1 MPHRVVITGMGAL
14 TPLGLSVAD
23 SWRAAVAGESG
34 IAPLESFD
42 AAALDVRFGGEVR
55 GFDPSQYLDRR
66 EVRRTDRFVQLAIAA
81 ADEAMN
87 DAGLAKGDYDANRA
101 GVSCGTGIGGIET
114 LTEQHKTLLERGPQ
128 RVSPLFIP
136 MMIANMA
143 AAQVAIRFDMRGP
156 NMTTVT
162 ACASSAHALGEA
174 FRRVQYGEADV
185 MLAGGAEAVLLPL
198 CFAGF
203 INMKALSQRNDDPA
217 TASRPFDLERDGFVM
232 GEGAGMLV
240 FEERERALA
249 RGAHIYAE
257 VVGYGMTA
265 DAYHIVE
272 PAPDG
277 DGAARAMRAALRD
290 AGLPPESIGYIN
302 AHATGTPKGDTGEAR
317 AVHQVFGAHAAKLAV
332 SSTKSMTGHLL
343 GAAGA
348 VEAIFTVLALHEG
361 VLPPTINLHH
371 LDPEVDLDCVPN
383 EARKQT
389 VDAALTNSFGFGGQN
404 VTLALRR
411 TDA

>member
-1 MPHRVVITGMGAL
+1 MGAL
-14 TPLGLSVAD
+14 SPLGLTVQD
-23 SWRAAVAGESG
+23 TWRAALAGESG

-42 AAALDVRFGGEVR
+42 AAGLEVRFGGEVR
-55 GFDPSQYLDRR
+55 GFDPSQFLDRR
-66 EVRRTDRFVQLAIAA
+66 EVRRTDRFIQLAIAA
-81 ADEAMN
+81 ADEAMR
-87 DAGLAKGDYDANRA
+87 DAGLAKGDYDPDRT
-101 GVSCGTGIGGIET
+101 GVSCGTGIGGIQT
-114 LTEQHKTLLERGPQ
+114 LTEQHQILLERGPE

-143 AAQVAIRFDMRGP
+143 AAQVAIRYDMRGP

-174 FRRVQYGEADV
+174 FRRIQYGEADL

-217 TASRPFDLERDGFVM
+217 SASRPFDLDRDGFVM
-232 GEGAGMLV
+232 GEGSGMLV
-240 FEERERALA
+240 FEERERAIA

-290 AGLPPESIGYIN
+290 GGLPPESVGYIN
-302 AHATGTPKGDTGEAR
+302 AHATATPKGDIGEAN
-317 AVHQVFGAHAAKLAV
+317 AVRSVFGAHSKNLAV

-348 VEAIFTVLALHEG
+348 VEAIFTALALYEST
-361 VLPPTINLHH
+361 LPPTINLHR
-371 LDPEVDLDCVPN
+371 LDPEIDLDCVPN
-383 EARKQT
+383 EARHAE
-389 VDAALTNSFGFGGQN
+389 VEVALTNSFGFGGQN

-411 TDA
+411 ADA

>member
-1 MPHRVVITGMGAL
+1 MPQRVVITGMGAL
-14 TPLGLSVAD
+14 TPLGLSVSD
-23 SWRAAVAGESG
+23 TWQAAVAGTSG
-34 IAPLESFD
+34 IVPIERFD
-42 AAALDVRFGGEVR
+42 ASALAVRFGGEVR

-66 EVRRTDRFVQLAIAA
+66 DVRRTDRFVQLAVAA
-81 ADEAMN
+81 ADEAMR
-87 DAGLAKGDYDANRA
+87 DAGLRKGDYDVDRA
-101 GVSCGTGIGGIET
+101 GVSCGTGIGGIDT
-114 LTEQHKTLLERGPQ
+114 LCDQHQILLERGPD
-128 RVSPLFIP
+128 RISPLFIP

-143 AAQVAIRFDMRGP
+143 AAQVAIRYDMRGP

-174 FRRVQYGEADV
+174 FRRIQYGEADV

-203 INMKALSQRNDDPA
+203 INMKALSMRNDDPA
-217 TASRPFDLERDGFVM
+217 GASRPFDVDRDGFVM

-272 PAPDG
+272 PSPDG

-290 AGLPPESIGYIN
+290 ANLPPESVGYIN
-302 AHATGTPKGDTGEAR
+302 AHATSTPKGDTGEAQ
-317 AVHQVFGAHAAKLAV
+317 AVRQVFGAHAKNLAV

-348 VEAIFTVLALHEG
+348 VEAILTTLALREG

-383 EARKQT
+383 EARRQP
-389 VDAALTNSFGFGGQN
+389 VDVALTNSFGFGGQN

-411 TDA
+411 ADA